1 MLKILI
7 YSNRQT
13 QKGIYDE
20 VRWYDSA
27 NDKSGSLELAGIKF
41 HITGMDNMRKAEGSV
56 VFVSNHMTIL
66 ETTILP
72 AIIRPIKP
80 VVYVI
85 KEVLSI

>member
-7 YSNRQT
+7 YSNRKT

-27 NDKSGSLELAGIKF
+27 NDKSESLELAGIKF
-41 HITGMDNMRKAEGSV
+41 HITDMDNMRKAEGSV
-56 VFVSNHMTIL
+56 VFVSNHVTTL

-80 VVYVI
+80 VVW
-85 KEVLSI
+85 